1 MTLGLVCGYWVVGF
15 TIHRGATD
23 CTRTGMTSCNR
34 TGSTGGL
41 KTWCLTRFLC
51 GINGGALSFCRTGG
65 STLHSP
71 GNMNGVGG
79 QTLLSSCLFT
89 HTNKSTK
96 APGFLA
102 SQWVLVLYDFLVGLP
117 L

>member
-1 MTLGLVCGYWVVGF
+1 MTLGLVCGYWGVGF

-23 CTRTGMTSCNR
+23 YTR

-41 KTWCLTRFLC
+41 KTWCLTGFLC
-51 GINGGALSFCRTGG
+51 GIDGGALSFCRTCG

-71 GNMNGVGG
+71 ENMNGVGG
-79 QTLLSSCLFT
+79 QTLLNSCLFT
-89 HTNKSTK
+89 RANKSTK

-102 SQWVLVLYDFLVGLP
+102 SQWVLILYDFLVGLP